1 MKQTVQLMAL
11 LLLVSIGTG
20 CGPMISG
27 VKILR
32 AGVSLSEAETAGAK
46 INALYEYTAAEE
58 YFKKAREEHAYSEF
72 WTARRYA
79 DKAIFYADQARQKAE
94 VASKTEQIGSES
106 SPQK

>member
-1 MKQTVQLMAL
+1 MKQTIQVVAL
-11 LLLVSIGTG
+11 LLLVSFGAG

-32 AGVSLSEAETAGAK
+32 AGVRLSEAETAGAK
-46 INALYEYTAAEE
+46 IDALYEYTAAVE

-79 DKAIFYADQARQKAE
+79 DKAIYYAEQARQKAE

-106 SPQK
+106 SPQQ